1 MRFRNTR
8 QKFKLKK
15 VAEALKATNSVV
27 ESVQK
32 EPSLKDVA
40 RQVITTTFGIASGII
55 AANSI
60 LNTILRRKDGEC
72 EERIRYELLLK
83 KYLDCAEQNRGDLN
97 NCAEHY
103 KKLMN
108 NSKKE

>member
-8 QKFKLKK
+8 QRFKLKK
-15 VAEALKATNSVV
+15 VAEALKATNSV
-27 ESVQK
+27 ETAQK

-60 LNTILRRKDGEC
+60 LNTILRRKEGEC
-72 EERIRYELLLK
+72 DERIRYELLLK
-83 KYLDCAEQNRGDLN
+83 KYLDCAENNRGDLN

-103 KKLMN
+103 KKLIN